1 MPEAVKAVSFW
12 PCAGSSVLRVA
23 LTMYDDVT
31 ELIQKES
38 ENTILFDA
46 PKTKCNSFN
55 QQGMIFQVWDM
66 IMSKGRNYCG
76 ICIPGH
82 KKNLVRY
89 RH

>member
-1 MPEAVKAVSFW
+1 
-12 PCAGSSVLRVA
+12 
-23 LTMYDDVT
+23 MYDDVT

-66 IMSKGRNYCG
+66 IMSKGKNNY
-76 ICIPGH
+76 
-82 KKNLVRY
+82 
-89 RH
+89 